1 MLPKFVRFMSSMMTH
16 LSVKKMSE
24 PFFYTSLATI
34 SFIVQQDLFERDF
47 MSNVTLLSQH
57 RDKPQPPKQD
67 KPLLSIIIAMYNEEL
82 VIAACQQRVSAV
94 LDDLDGYCEIIY
106 IDDGSSDNCAR
117 LVELFSSIK
126 HEIVLIQLSRNFG
139 KEAAMAAGLQV
150 ANGQAVILL
159 DADLQDPP
167 ELIPAM
173 VAEWKSGF
181 DVVDMQRSER
191 HGESWFKRV
200 TASTFYKLMNMMSDI
215 PMPQNV
221 GDFRLI
227 DRRVVD
233 EVNKLPER
241 TRFMKGLLAWPG
253 FRRTTLQFNRDARQA
268 GETKWNYSKL
278 LHLAFEGI
286 TSFSTK
292 PLRLATIAGLL
303 TSVAAIIT
311 ALVVLAKTIFWGD
324 VVAGYPSTI
333 IVVLLLGGI
342 QLLAIGLMGEYVGR
356 LFIESKQ
363 RPLFV
368 TMNHSVKPAA
378 GKPIAINV
386 NNEEIQ
392 QNV

>member
-1 MLPKFVRFMSSMMTH
+1 
-16 LSVKKMSE
+16 
-24 PFFYTSLATI
+24 
-34 SFIVQQDLFERDF
+34 
-47 MSNVTLLSQH
+47 MSNITLLSQR
-57 RDKPQPPKQD
+57 RDKPKAAKQS
-67 KPLLSIIIAMYNEEL
+67 KPLLSVIIAMYNEEL
-82 VIAACQQRVSAV
+82 VIESCHERVVAT
-94 LDDLDGYCEIIY
+94 LDGLNEYCEIIY
-106 IDDGSSDNCAR
+106 IDDGSCDNSVQ
-117 LVELFSSIK
+117 LVNQFTTLN
-126 HEIVLIQLSRNFG
+126 HDTALIQLSRNFG
-139 KEAAMAAGLQV
+139 KEAAMAAGLQA

-167 ELIPAM
+167 ELIPTM
-173 VAEWKSGF
+173 VKEWKKGA

-200 TASTFYKLMNMMSDI
+200 TASAFYKLMNMMSDI
-215 PMPQNV
+215 PMPENV

-233 EVNKLPER
+233 EINKLPER

-253 FRRTTLQFNRDARQA
+253 FRRTTLQFKRDARQA

-278 LHLAFEGI
+278 VHLAFEGI

-292 PLRLATIAGLL
+292 PLRLATIAGVL
-303 TSVAAIIT
+303 TSLAAIIT
-311 ALVVLAKTIFWGD
+311 ALVVLTKTIFWGD
-324 VVAGYPSTI
+324 AVAGYPSTI

-356 LFIESKQ
+356 LFIEAKQ

-368 TMNHSVKPAA
+368 TMSHSVKPATGSA
-378 GKPIAINV
+378 KPVFIKIK
-386 NNEEIQ
+386 NEEIK

>member
-1 MLPKFVRFMSSMMTH
+1 
-16 LSVKKMSE
+16 
-24 PFFYTSLATI
+24 
-34 SFIVQQDLFERDF
+34 
-47 MSNVTLLSQH
+47 MSNVTLLSQ
-57 RDKPQPPKQD
+57 RRNNPQAPQQD

-82 VIAACQQRVSAV
+82 VIETCHQRVAAV
-94 LDDLDGYCEIIY
+94 LDGLNEHCEIIY
-106 IDDGSSDNCAR
+106 IDDGSSDSSLK
-117 LVELFSSIK
+117 LVDQFTSLK
-126 HEIVLIQLSRNFG
+126 HKIVTIQLSRNFG
-139 KEAAMAAGLQV
+139 KEAAMTAGLQ
-150 ANGQAVILL
+150 AATGQAVILL

-167 ELIPAM
+167 ELIPEM
-173 VAEWKSGF
+173 VDKWKQGF

-191 HGESWFKRV
+191 HGESWFKRA
-200 TASTFYKLMNMMSDI
+200 TAGAFYKLMNMMSDI

-253 FRRTTLQFNRDARQA
+253 FRRTTLQFKRDARQA
-268 GETKWNYSKL
+268 GDTKWNYSKL

-303 TSVAAIIT
+303 TSLAAIMT
-311 ALVVLAKTIFWGD
+311 ALVVLAKTVFWGD
-324 VVAGYPSTI
+324 AVAGYPSTI
-333 IVVLLLGGI
+333 IVMLLLGGI

-356 LFIESKQ
+356 LFIEAKQ

-368 TMNHSVKPAA
+368 TMNQTVKPATGNA
-378 GKPIAINV
+378 KSVFLNNKEIKKNV
-386 NNEEIQ
+386 
-392 QNV
+392 

>member
-1 MLPKFVRFMSSMMTH
+1 MT
-16 LSVKKMSE
+16 
-24 PFFYTSLATI
+24 
-34 SFIVQQDLFERDF
+34 
-47 MSNVTLLSQH
+47 
-57 RDKPQPPKQD
+57 
-67 KPLLSIIIAMYNEEL
+67 
-82 VIAACQQRVSAV
+82 
-94 LDDLDGYCEIIY
+94 
-106 IDDGSSDNCAR
+106 
-117 LVELFSSIK
+117 
-126 HEIVLIQLSRNFG
+126 
-139 KEAAMAAGLQV
+139 AGLQ
-150 ANGQAVILL
+150 AATGQAVILL

-167 ELIPAM
+167 ELIPEM
-173 VAEWKSGF
+173 VDKWKQGF

-191 HGESWFKRV
+191 HGESWFKRA
-200 TASTFYKLMNMMSDI
+200 TAGAFYKLMNMMSDI

-253 FRRTTLQFNRDARQA
+253 FRRTTLQFKRDARQA

-303 TSVAAIIT
+303 TSLAAIMT
-311 ALVVLAKTIFWGD
+311 ALVVLAKTVFWGD
-324 VVAGYPSTI
+324 AVAGYPSTI
-333 IVVLLLGGI
+333 IIVLLLGGI

-356 LFIESKQ
+356 LFIEAKQ

-368 TMNHSVKPAA
+368 TMNQTVKPATGNA
-378 GKPIAINV
+378 KSVFLNNKEIKKNV
-386 NNEEIQ
+386 
-392 QNV
+392 